1 MTHPINILERYWKF
15 TDFRPL
21 QEDIIN
27 AVINNEDTFALLPTG
42 GGKSVCFQIPA
53 LAKEGIC
60 IVISPLVALMQDQVN
75 ALLNKGIKA
84 IALTSG
90 ISNKEID
97 TLLDNCIYG
106 NYKFL
111 YLSPER
117 LQQELVQDRIRQ
129 MNVNLI
135 AVDEAHCISQW
146 GNDFRPAYKNINI
159 LRQLHPT
166 VNVVALTASA
176 TPEVVEDIIT
186 ELDFISPKVFKQSFY
201 RPNIAY
207 MVFEEEDKYFRLEA
221 ILIKNKQPS
230 IIYVRNR
237 RLTLEITQ
245 YLESKNITSTYYHG
259 GLNNTVKDQHLNDWL
274 SSKKQVMVATNAFG
288 MGIDK
293 SDVKTV
299 IHINLP
305 DSIESYFQEAGR
317 AGRDE
322 AKAYAVILK
331 NKNDNIALNNQFL
344 KVLPTVDFVKIVYRK
359 LCSYFQISYGEGS
372 YQTFD
377 FNFNDFCKTYK
388 FNTVTT
394 YNTLNILDNT
404 SVITLSKQ
412 FNKRIEV
419 QFWISSHALFKYW
432 DSHKDFDSII
442 KSILRTYGGIF
453 EHSTKINS
461 SLISDKAGIKET
473 RLINVLEELAK
484 DEIITLLINKTDA
497 QITFIEPREDEKT
510 INRIASIITQQNTLK
525 QKQVKAVLDY
535 VNNDQLCKSIQLLT
549 YFGEKNIDPCGI
561 CSVCISAKAKP
572 KTDFKIVKN
581 KIIESLEFGD
591 KNSKTLFKTLPFTEA
606 DINKTLKT
614 LLEED
619 IIVITKTN
627 SYKLKHIWIK
637 I

>member
-60 IVISPLVALMQDQVN
+60 IVISPLVALMKDQVN

-166 VNVVALTASA
+166 VNVIALTASA
-176 TPEVVEDIIT
+176 TPEVVKDIIT

-419 QFWISSHALFKYW
+419 QFLISSHALFKYL
-432 DSHKDFDSII
+432 DSHKDFDIII

-473 RLINVLEELAK
+473 RLINVLEQLAK

-549 YFGEKNIDPCGI
+549 YFGEKNIEPCGI

-606 DINKTLKT
+606 EINKSLKT

-627 SYKLKHIWIK
+627 SYKLKHI
-637 I
+637 

>member
-1 MTHPINILERYWKF
+1 MAHPINILERYWKF

-60 IVISPLVALMQDQVN
+60 IVISPLVALMKDQVN

-90 ISNKEID
+90 IPNKEID

-166 VNVVALTASA
+166 VNVIALTASA

-221 ILIKNKQPS
+221 ILLKNKQPS

-245 YLESKNITSTYYHG
+245 YLESKNISSTYYHG
-259 GLNNTVKDQHLNDWL
+259 GLNNTIKDQHLNDWL

-331 NKNDNIALNNQFL
+331 NNNDNNTLNNQFL

-359 LCSYFQISYGEGS
+359 LCSYFQISYGEGA

-377 FNFNDFCKTYK
+377 FNFNEFCKTYK

-394 YNTLNILDNT
+394 YNALNILDNT
-404 SVITLSKQ
+404 SIITLSKQ

-419 QFWISSHALFKYW
+419 QFLISSHALFKYL
-432 DSHKDFDSII
+432 DAHKDFEIII

-461 SLISDKAGIKET
+461 SLISDKAGIKEM
-473 RLINVLEELAK
+473 RLVYVLEQLAK
-484 DEIITLLINKTDA
+484 DEVITLLINKTDA

-510 INRIASIITQQNTLK
+510 INRIASIIKQQNTLK
-525 QKQVKAVLDY
+525 QKQVQAVLDY
-535 VNNDQLCKSIQLLT
+535 INNDQLCKSIQLLT
-549 YFGEKNIDPCGI
+549 YFGEKDVQPCGI

-572 KTDFKIVKN
+572 KTDIKTVKN
-581 KIIESLEFGD
+581 KIIECLEFGD
-591 KNSKTLFKTLPFTEA
+591 KNSKTLFKTLPFTEE
-606 DINKTLKT
+606 DINNTLKK
-614 LLEED
+614 LLEDD
-619 IIVITKTN
+619 IVELTKTN
-627 SYKLKHIWIK
+627 SYKLKHI
-637 I
+637 

>member
-60 IVISPLVALMQDQVN
+60 IVISPLVALMNDQVN

-166 VNVVALTASA
+166 VNVIALTASA

-237 RLTLEITQ
+237 RLSLEITQ

-404 SVITLSKQ
+404 SIITLSKQ

-419 QFWISSHALFKYW
+419 QFLISSHALFKYL
-432 DSHKDFDSII
+432 DSHKDFDIII

-473 RLINVLEELAK
+473 RLINVLEQLAK

-549 YFGEKNIDPCGI
+549 YFGEKNIEPCGI

-627 SYKLKHIWIK
+627 SYKLKHI
-637 I
+637 

>member
-60 IVISPLVALMQDQVN
+60 IVISPLVALMKDQVN

-166 VNVVALTASA
+166 VNVIALTASA
-176 TPEVVEDIIT
+176 TPEVVKDIIT
-186 ELDFISPKVFKQSFY
+186 ELDFISPKVFKQSFH

-419 QFWISSHALFKYW
+419 QFLISSHALFKYL
-432 DSHKDFDSII
+432 DSHKDFDIII

-473 RLINVLEELAK
+473 RLINVLEQLAK

-549 YFGEKNIDPCGI
+549 YFGEKNIEPCGI

-606 DINKTLKT
+606 EINKSLKT

-627 SYKLKHIWIK
+627 SYKLKHI
-637 I
+637 

>member
-60 IVISPLVALMQDQVN
+60 IVISPLVALMKDQVN

-419 QFWISSHALFKYW
+419 QFLISSHALFKYL
-432 DSHKDFDSII
+432 DSHKDFDIII

-473 RLINVLEELAK
+473 RLINVLEQLAK

-549 YFGEKNIDPCGI
+549 YFGEKNIEPCGI

-627 SYKLKHIWIK
+627 SYKLKHI
-637 I
+637 

>member
-60 IVISPLVALMQDQVN
+60 IVISPLVALMKDQVN

-166 VNVVALTASA
+166 VNVIALTASA
-176 TPEVVEDIIT
+176 TPEVVKDIIT

-419 QFWISSHALFKYW
+419 QFLISSHALFKYL
-432 DSHKDFDSII
+432 DSHKDFDIII

-473 RLINVLEELAK
+473 RLINVLEQLAK

-549 YFGEKNIDPCGI
+549 YFGEKNIEPCGI

-606 DINKTLKT
+606 EINKTLKT

-627 SYKLKHIWIK
+627 SYKLKHI
-637 I
+637 

>member
-1 MTHPINILERYWKF
+1 MAHPINILERYWKF
-15 TDFRPL
+15 TSFRPL

-27 AVINNEDTFALLPTG
+27 AVIEGEDTFALLPTG

-53 LAKEGIC
+53 LAMEGIC
-60 IVISPLVALMQDQVN
+60 IVISPLVALMKDQVN
-75 ALLNKGIKA
+75 ALQNKGIKA

-90 ISNKEID
+90 IAHKDID

-146 GNDFRPAYKNINI
+146 GNDFRPAYKNITI

-166 VNVVALTASA
+166 INVIALTASA
-176 TPEVVEDIIT
+176 TPEVVQDIIT
-186 ELDFISPKVFKQSFY
+186 ELDFIAPKVFKQSFY

-207 MVFEEEDKYFRLEA
+207 MVFNEEDKYFRLEA
-221 ILIKNKQPS
+221 ILNKNPQSS

-237 RLTLEITQ
+237 RLSLEISQ
-245 YLESKNITSTYYHG
+245 FLEKKNISSTFYHG
-259 GLNNTVKDQHLNDWL
+259 GLNNTIKDQNLQDWI
-274 SSKKQVMVATNAFG
+274 SNKKQVIVATNAFG

-293 SDVKTV
+293 PDVKTV

-331 NKNDNIALNNQFL
+331 NNNDYNTLNNQFI
-344 KVLPTVDFVKIVYRK
+344 KVLPTVDYVKIVYRK
-359 LCSYFQISYGEGS
+359 LSNYFQIPYGEGAE
-372 YQTFD
+372 QVFD

-388 FNTVTT
+388 FNTVMT
-394 YNTLNILDNT
+394 YKALQILDNT
-404 SVITLSKQ
+404 SIINLSKQ

-419 QFWISSHALFKYW
+419 QFIVSSVTLFKYL
-432 DSHKDFDSII
+432 DSHKDFEIII

-453 EHSTKINS
+453 EHNTKINI
-461 SLISDKAGIKET
+461 SLIVIKASVKEDT
-473 RLINVLEELAK
+473 LVSVLEQLEK
-484 DEIITLLINKTDA
+484 DEIITLKINKTDA
-497 QITFIEPREDEKT
+497 QITFIQPREDDKA
-510 INRIASIITQQNTLK
+510 INRIATIIEQQNTLK

-535 VNNDQLCKSIQLLT
+535 VNNDQICKSKQLLT
-549 YFGEKNIDPCGI
+549 YFGEQDIENCGI
-561 CSVCISAKAKP
+561 CSVCILAKAKP
-572 KTDFKIVKN
+572 KTDFKAIKN
-581 KIIESLEFGD
+581 NIIKVLEIGN
-591 KNSKTLFKTLPFTEA
+591 KNSKELFKQL
-606 DINKTLKT
+606 DYN
-614 LLEED
+614 EED
-619 IIVITKTN
+619 INNTLKVLLEDNVIDITKTN
-627 SYKLKHIWIK
+627 SYKLK
-637 I
+637 

>member
-60 IVISPLVALMQDQVN
+60 IVISPLVALMKDQVN

-117 LQQELVQDRIRQ
+117 LQQELVQDRVRQ

-166 VNVVALTASA
+166 VNVIALTASA
-176 TPEVVEDIIT
+176 TPEVVKDIIT

-419 QFWISSHALFKYW
+419 QFLISSHALFKYL
-432 DSHKDFDSII
+432 DSHKDFDIII

-473 RLINVLEELAK
+473 RLINVLEQLAK

-549 YFGEKNIDPCGI
+549 YFGEKNIEPCGI

-606 DINKTLKT
+606 EINKSLKT

-627 SYKLKHIWIK
+627 SYKLKHI
-637 I
+637 